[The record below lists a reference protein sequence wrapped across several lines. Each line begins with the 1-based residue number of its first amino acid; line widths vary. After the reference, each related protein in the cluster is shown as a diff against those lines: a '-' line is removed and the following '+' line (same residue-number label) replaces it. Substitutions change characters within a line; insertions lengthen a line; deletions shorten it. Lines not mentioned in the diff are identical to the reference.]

1 MSCAIP
7 LAATAQE
14 GLQLKPQHA
23 LGLAPPADPSQLP
36 VFLEAD
42 RLRGHS
48 EKEIEAEGNAKLR
61 RGGQSVFAD
70 WMRYDPPVDE
80 VRAKGNVRLEQGGD
94 TVYGERLQYNLQTE
108 RGYIEKPRY
117 ILTPEPRQP
126 ATGPTT
132 KPRFG
137 DADARGRAERFL
149 FQGPKRYQAEAAE
162 YTTCEP

>member
-1 MSCAIP
+1 MHKRPIIRISLAVSCAIP

-70 WMRYDPPVDE
+70 PMKKLIRRRPIKRFSGIV
-80 VRAKGNVRLEQGGD
+80 
-94 TVYGERLQYNLQTE
+94 
-108 RGYIEKPRY
+108 
-117 ILTPEPRQP
+117 PRQEHELR
-126 ATGPTT
+126 ASQ
-132 KPRFG
+132 RFEWLG
-137 DADARGRAERFL
+137 MRGNFHPVGQRCGAGR
-149 FQGPKRYQAEAAE
+149 
-162 YTTCEP
+162 